1 MFRIVAV
8 KSILHPSRSATLTRP
23 GLRLSGSSL
32 CLALLSAVLVS
43 GCASRHYE
51 VQLTNGMLIRT
62 PNKPKLQPDGFYLVQ
77 DDAGQS
83 GTINKAL
90 VKQIVEVRDT
100 KTKSDEERIKSSAS
114 SKSAKPSGKPNFRNS
129 FEFR

>member
-1 MFRIVAV
+1 M
-8 KSILHPSRSATLTRP
+8 
-23 GLRLSGSSL
+23 SL
-32 CLALLSAVLVS
+32 CLALLLAVLTS

-62 PNKPKLQPDGFYLVQ
+62 PNKPKLQPDGFYVVK

-100 KTKSDEERIKSSAS
+100 KTKSDEERITSSAS